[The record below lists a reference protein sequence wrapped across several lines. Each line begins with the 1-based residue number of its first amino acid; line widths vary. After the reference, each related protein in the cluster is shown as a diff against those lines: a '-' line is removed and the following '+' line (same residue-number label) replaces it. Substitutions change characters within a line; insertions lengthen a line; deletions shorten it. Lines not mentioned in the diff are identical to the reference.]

1 MENDNF
7 IEGKQ
12 SWKTTVPDAYYEA
25 TVIRTA
31 VSAQGWTNRL
41 VAHIKSL
48 ETDPHNSGHFL
59 YDKSGMCRA
68 VGSSLFI
75 NWYWAN

>member
-25 TVIRTA
+25 TVIRTV
-31 VSAQGWTNRL
+31 VSAQGWTSRL
-41 VAHIKSL
+41 VAHIR
-48 ETDPHNSGHFL
+48 
-59 YDKSGMCRA
+59 KSGNR
-68 VGSSLFI
+68 STQFWTLFV
-75 NWYWAN
+75 

>member
-12 SWKTTVPDAYYEA
+12 SQKTTVPDAYYEA

-41 VAHIKSL
+41 VAHIKSGNRS
-48 ETDPHNSGHFL
+48 TQFWT
-59 YDKSGMCRA
+59 
-68 VGSSLFI
+68 LFV
-75 NWYWAN
+75 